1 MLRPLH
7 RATLLAVATSAIA
20 ACTQASPGT
29 STDGAPS
36 PCDPLAPPPT
46 TLSGI
51 LGVGKDGQGTL
62 YVADEPP
69 GLSEARVF
77 VSSGNDLVRQQVIGS
92 GQSGGGKGASAEYTL
107 SFEAP
112 ASDGAAAEA
121 LLLDVQGGTASQ
133 MALGPPDSKAFLGDA
148 GAGITPLTVVDVS
161 AVAGMTIVNL
171 PGVVAYVGDVSDG
184 TAIVVTSPTDVSS
197 SADFHL
203 FYGTAGAMLE
213 RSIVTFSQ
221 ALSGYPTITF
231 LVGSTQYTMAISG
244 TGAFDPDAGL
254 LGGPGPGTLDTGST
268 TLPFTLRM
276 PTPTTLGGFSFSCL
290 GS

>member
-184 TAIVVTSPTDVSS
+184 TAIVVTSPT
-197 SADFHL
+197 
-203 FYGTAGAMLE
+203 E